1 MYITKQTQRIKTM
14 VTKNIEKL
22 KEIAS
27 NHSYETALA
36 LCSIRLAVIIV
47 TLVTLVSIG

>member
-1 MYITKQTQRIKTM
+1 MTTKKI
-14 VTKNIEKL
+14 NKL

-27 NHSYETALA
+27 NHPYETALA

-47 TLVTLVSIG
+47 TFVTLISIG

>member
-1 MYITKQTQRIKTM
+1 MI
-14 VTKNIEKL
+14 NKL

-27 NHSYETALA
+27 THPYGTALA

-47 TLVTLVSIG
+47 TFVTLVSIG

>member
-1 MYITKQTQRIKTM
+1 MI
-14 VTKNIEKL
+14 TKNIKKL

-27 NHSYETALA
+27 NHPYETALA

-47 TLVTLVSIG
+47 TLVTLISIV

>member
-1 MYITKQTQRIKTM
+1 MI
-14 VTKNIEKL
+14 TKNIDKL

-27 NHSYETALA
+27 THPYETALA

-47 TLVTLVSIG
+47 TFVTLIAIG

>member
-1 MYITKQTQRIKTM
+1 MITKQTQRIKTM
-14 VTKNIEKL
+14 IEKKINKL

-27 NHSYETALA
+27 NHPYETALA

-47 TLVTLVSIG
+47 TFVTLISIG

>member
-1 MYITKQTQRIKTM
+1 MIKTM
-14 VTKNIEKL
+14 IEKQINKL

-27 NHSYETALA
+27 THPYETALA

-47 TLVTLVSIG
+47 TFVTLISIG

>member
-1 MYITKQTQRIKTM
+1 M
-14 VTKNIEKL
+14 VTKNIDQL

-27 NHSYETALA
+27 NHPYETALA

>member
-1 MYITKQTQRIKTM
+1 MI
-14 VTKNIEKL
+14 TKNINKL
-22 KEIAS
+22 KEFVL

-47 TLVTLVSIG
+47 TFVTLISIG

>member
-1 MYITKQTQRIKTM
+1 MHNKTNTQDKDYDNKKDR
-14 VTKNIEKL
+14 L

-27 NHSYETALA
+27 THPYETALA

-47 TLVTLVSIG
+47 TFVTLIAIG

>member
-1 MYITKQTQRIKTM
+1 MITKK
-14 VTKNIEKL
+14 IEKI

-27 NHSYETALA
+27 NHPYETVIA

-47 TLVTLVSIG
+47 TFVTLISIG

>member
-1 MYITKQTQRIKTM
+1 MIAKKI
-14 VTKNIEKL
+14 NEL

-27 NHSYETALA
+27 THPYETALA

-47 TLVTLVSIG
+47 TFVALISIG

>member
-1 MYITKQTQRIKTM
+1 M
-14 VTKNIEKL
+14 VTKNIDKL

-27 NHSYETALA
+27 NHPYGTALA

>member
-1 MYITKQTQRIKTM
+1 MITKKI
-14 VTKNIEKL
+14 NKL

-27 NHSYETALA
+27 IHPYETALA

-47 TLVTLVSIG
+47 TFVTLIAIG

>member
-1 MYITKQTQRIKTM
+1 MTKQTQRLNTM
-14 VTKNIEKL
+14 ITKNINKL

-27 NHSYETALA
+27 THPYETALA

-47 TLVTLVSIG
+47 TFVALIAIG